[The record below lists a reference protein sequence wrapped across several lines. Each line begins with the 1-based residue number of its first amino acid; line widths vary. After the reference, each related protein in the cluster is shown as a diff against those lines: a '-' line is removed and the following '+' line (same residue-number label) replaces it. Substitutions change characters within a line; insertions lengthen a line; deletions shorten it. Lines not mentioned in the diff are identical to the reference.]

1 MSDEIIGRN
10 DAISPTNQARLTSM
24 PPRGKVWQ
32 VAGPIVLHSLALLV
46 TFGGALLNHVTNDFL
61 QKVIE
66 WTIIGGFAAS
76 TPRGVLDA
84 IKAMTT
90 GDNERG

>member
-1 MSDEIIGRN
+1 MPPDIKTRG
-10 DAISPTNQARLTSM
+10 DFSPTVPARPTSM
-24 PPRGKVWQ
+24 PPKGKVWQ
-32 VAGPIVLHSLALLV
+32 AAAPVVLHSLALLC
-46 TFGGALLNHVTNDFL
+46 TFGGALLGHVTNDFL

-84 IKAMTT
+84 IKAMAT
-90 GDNERG
+90 GGER